1 MVCYFADAMMSI
13 SKNSAMLAGGQYVE
27 NKLADILEPP
37 EKDNR
42 SAEEIIADM
51 RNKIRELGGDGNGGA
66 A

>member
-1 MVCYFADAMMSI
+1 MVYYFADAIMSI
-13 SKNSAMLAGGQYVE
+13 SKNSAMLSSGQYVK

-42 SAEEIIADM
+42 SAEEIITDM
-51 RNKIRELGGDGNGGA
+51 RKKIRELGGDGNGGA